1 MADYEVLQAGK
12 SSEKPCD
19 KTGVRGSNPRS
30 PTTPYWRIVLVI
42 LLVSLTKKELL
53 LPSDAGRCRALEH
66 HRLALLKYRLL
77 CEE

>member
-1 MADYEVLQAGK
+1 MADYDVPQAGK

-42 LLVSLTKKELL
+42 LSVSLTKKSAPTAIRRGEMSCYGAS
-53 LPSDAGRCRALEH
+53 PSSPLEIPI
-66 HRLALLKYRLL
+66 AM
-77 CEE
+77 